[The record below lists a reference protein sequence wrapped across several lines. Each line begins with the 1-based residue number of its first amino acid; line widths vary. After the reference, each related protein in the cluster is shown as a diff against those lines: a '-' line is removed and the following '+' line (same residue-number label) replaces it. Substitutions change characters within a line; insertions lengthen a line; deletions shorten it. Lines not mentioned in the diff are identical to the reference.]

1 MNARNK
7 IKTKWPL
14 QFLNN
19 NFFYFENEIIF
30 AIFKIFRIKKQEK
43 MYYYIIGRVYL
54 GDLYM

>member
-1 MNARNK
+1 MNAQNK

-19 NFFYFENEIIF
+19 NVFYFENEIIF
-30 AIFKIFRIKKQEK
+30 AIFKIFRIKKQKK

-54 GDLYM
+54 GDFYM